1 MSPAPT
7 IVAAFRF
14 AAAIAV
20 AMLALSRLCSADD
33 CWQPFGREGAQ
44 MLGSRS
50 CASTSCHGRDDGG
63 PHVSPR
69 GREFAVWLAHDP
81 HARAAQTIQSPRF
94 REILDGVIGE
104 QGAEFRRE
112 MELRC
117 AVCHD
122 PVGFEAAKHG
132 VERSK
137 HAVGFTCESC
147 HGAAEH
153 WIAAHYERDITRERL
168 SELGMVDTKNLLAR
182 GRQCASCHVGDGECD
197 MNHDMIAAGHP
208 PLRFELSAYHDL
220 IRRKHWTDAER
231 TAMPYFK
238 AQLWVAGQVAVT
250 DATLALLE
258 SRAHI
263 AATSGRSDNIAATSG
278 RALWPEFSEYDCF
291 ACHQRLRTVK
301 APTSGR
307 SDLKSGMARASDV
320 SLRSEIAGIP
330 GWQPWNLALAQ
341 PLVGGEHL
349 AGLRKHLGISLFVDP
364 SETKTLAAEAR
375 RQLHEHPLVAAQCAG
390 EPNAFAAQQIIA
402 LVQSQAKPSQS
413 WASSGQQLLALQA
426 AYLAWRDAYLAER
439 DEHRMLM
446 PPVRTVSHVPGS
458 RFPVAIDESDERM
471 QRQMARLGSA
481 LRFGSADFE
490 WPALDWKGLAPL
502 EQPPEL
508 ADAAAVARQLDAL
521 AESLHQRLMDRP

>member
-1 MSPAPT
+1 
-7 IVAAFRF
+7 
-14 AAAIAV
+14 
-20 AMLALSRLCSADD
+20 
-33 CWQPFGREGAQ
+33 

-208 PLRFELSAYHDL
+208 PLRF
-220 IRRKHWTDAER
+220 
-231 TAMPYFK
+231 
-238 AQLWVAGQVAVT
+238 
-250 DATLALLE
+250 
-258 SRAHI
+258 
-263 AATSGRSDNIAATSG
+263 
-278 RALWPEFSEYDCF
+278 
-291 ACHQRLRTVK
+291 
-301 APTSGR
+301 
-307 SDLKSGMARASDV
+307 
-320 SLRSEIAGIP
+320 
-330 GWQPWNLALAQ
+330 
-341 PLVGGEHL
+341 
-349 AGLRKHLGISLFVDP
+349 
-364 SETKTLAAEAR
+364 
-375 RQLHEHPLVAAQCAG
+375 
-390 EPNAFAAQQIIA
+390 
-402 LVQSQAKPSQS
+402 
-413 WASSGQQLLALQA
+413 
-426 AYLAWRDAYLAER
+426 
-439 DEHRMLM
+439 
-446 PPVRTVSHVPGS
+446 
-458 RFPVAIDESDERM
+458 
-471 QRQMARLGSA
+471 
-481 LRFGSADFE
+481 GSADFE